1 MLYKAPGFNGLSQN
15 TFNTSDDNNHSEYFD
30 NDILNE
36 ELRVSRLKM
45 LPKKATSIILTIG

>member
-36 ELRVSRLKM
+36 ELRVSRLKI